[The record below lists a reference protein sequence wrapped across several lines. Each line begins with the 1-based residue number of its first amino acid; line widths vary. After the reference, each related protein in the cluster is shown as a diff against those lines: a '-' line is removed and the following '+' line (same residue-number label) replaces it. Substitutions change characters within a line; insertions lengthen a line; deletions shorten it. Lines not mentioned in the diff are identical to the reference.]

1 MVRTRIIKQ
10 GYQYT
15 NKKVLRAS
23 LTNAVISFELAIL
36 TYKICVINLQTYGTD
51 HGCLQPPVSICN
63 TLSSTLNCSFNTFS
77 T

>member
-23 LTNAVISFELAIL
+23 FANTVISYELAIL
-36 TYKICVINLQTYGTD
+36 TYKSML
-51 HGCLQPPVSICN
+51 
-63 TLSSTLNCSFNTFS
+63 
-77 T
+77 